1 MTMKDSLKSIGFDAV
16 TQPSTDG
23 RAWSL
28 TWHLEDKM
36 SPFGLLTK
44 SDIQL
49 EKCPASKGLPLRF
62 TAPLMA
68 SNLRLPGDMRLLKT
82 LWSGDGSKQVAN
94 DAPPAR
100 KDSRI
105 DCRLKTKSPMKL
117 SWQDSAGNRYSLGVR
132 TLDMNSQGARV
143 ESPEPMA
150 PGLYVLLEA
159 PKLKLMGSAIV
170 RHCGRRGSSYHIG
183 LDFRNSLTKSF

>member
-1 MTMKDSLKSIGFDAV
+1 
-16 TQPSTDG
+16 
-23 RAWSL
+23 
-28 TWHLEDKM
+28 
-36 SPFGLLTK
+36 
-44 SDIQL
+44 
-49 EKCPASKGLPLRF
+49 
-62 TAPLMA
+62 MA
-68 SNLRLPGDMRLLKT
+68 SNLRLRGDMRLLKT
-82 LWSGDGSKQVAN
+82 LWSGDGSKLQDGQVAN

-105 DCRLKTKSPMKL
+105 DARLKTQSPMKL

-132 TLDMNSQGARV
+132 TVDMTGQGARV

-159 PKLKLMGSAIV
+159 PKLKLKGSAIV
-170 RHCGRRGSSYHIG
+170 RHCKPRGTIYHIG

>member
-1 MTMKDSLKSIGFDAV
+1 V
-16 TQPSTDG
+16 
-23 RAWSL
+23 
-28 TWHLEDKM
+28 
-36 SPFGLLTK
+36 
-44 SDIQL
+44 
-49 EKCPASKGLPLRF
+49 
-62 TAPLMA
+62 PLMA
-68 SNLRLPGDMRLLKT
+68 SNLRLRQDMKLLKS
-82 LWSGDGSKQVAN
+82 LLGVDGLQRQDGHASN
-94 DAPPAR
+94 GAPPGR

-105 DCRLKTKSPMKL
+105 DFRLKTKSPMKL

-132 TLDMNSQGARV
+132 TLDMTSQGARV

-150 PGLYVLLEA
+150 PGQYILLEA

>member
-1 MTMKDSLKSIGFDAV
+1 
-16 TQPSTDG
+16 
-23 RAWSL
+23 
-28 TWHLEDKM
+28 M

-44 SDIQL
+44 RDIQL
-49 EKCPASKGLPLRF
+49 EKCPASKGLPLRS

-68 SNLRLPGDMRLLKT
+68 SNLRLRGDMRLLKT
-82 LWSGDGSKQVAN
+82 LWSGDGSKLQDGQVSN

-105 DCRLKTKSPMKL
+105 DARLKTKSPMKL

-132 TLDMNSQGARV
+132 TLDMTGQGARV

-150 PGLYVLLEA
+150 PGLYILLEA

-170 RHCGRRGSSYHIG
+170 RHCGRRGSIYHIG
-183 LDFRNSLTKSF
+183 LDFRNSLTKSL